1 MTTIGLV
8 ANDQLLVVVLNPKVS
23 SGDQNTVSIHVDFS
37 EDWNG
42 FTKSA
47 VFFTSNDTDTVYE
60 KIMNDGECI
69 VPAEVMVESCILYI
83 GVRGVNSENNEVKT
97 TSLVKYK
104 ILEGTPSG
112 TGTEVEPTPD
122 VYQQILTAYGKTQD
136 EIAIERNRINES
148 IKEVNLGRTL
158 KFWLGS
164 EEEYNAIPEK
174 INNCLYITNK
184 PTVLYTSN
192 AYANEGDTIEFDASK
207 HSLFAITLK
216 MTVGSCVVFCGKS
229 NNAAGQGFKIS
240 GSNVCFAGSDFTPQF
255 FAISITLGNGNTHTV
270 NVARYGSNSDLS
282 GTGKVMISEIKGI
295 M

>member
-69 VPAEVMVESCILYI
+69 VPAEVMAESCILYI

-207 HSLFAITLK
+207 HSLFAITLR
-216 MTVGSCVVFCGKS
+216 MQIVSCVVFCGKA
-229 NNAAGQGFKIS
+229 NNTGGQSYKLN
-240 GSNVCFAGSDFTPQF
+240 GSNVVFNSDKTPIYFGVSIKLGS
-255 FAISITLGNGNTHTV
+255 NNTHEV
-270 NVARYGSNSDLS
+270 EVARYSTNADYS